1 MSSSV
6 VRARAHC
13 RARPKIKHRQ
23 VERLDRKLADAI
35 SSNIVQ
41 KCDVT
46 LSRDIQPLRSEVL
59 FCLSIIHGFCWFFVE
74 NNSLAITLA

>member
-46 LSRDIQPLRSEVL
+46 LSRAIQPLRSEVL
-59 FCLSIIHGFCWFFVE
+59 FVCLFWADRPFAPRGHVTSF
-74 NNSLAITLA
+74 L